1 MFDIN
6 GKTYVLKYNL
16 KRVELIENTV
26 GMPMMAEIASHRGML
41 GITALKSYFAYGL
54 KEEGA
59 DSFVAPKI
67 GMKMAESLIES
78 EGYVKMNGAVMEA
91 LQRDCPFFFQD
102 A

>member
-1 MFDIN
+1 MFEIDQ
-6 GKTYVLKYNL
+6 KTYTLKYNL

-26 GMPMMAEIASHRGML
+26 GMPMMAEIASHKGML

-59 DSFVAPKI
+59 DVYVSPKA
-67 GMKMAESLIES
+67 GMSMAEKLIET
-78 EGYVKMNGAVMEA
+78 EGYIKVNGAVMEA
-91 LQRDCPFFFQD
+91 LEKDCPFFFQD

>member
-1 MFDIN
+1 MFEIN

-78 EGYVKMNGAVMEA
+78 EGYVKMNGAVMEV
-91 LQRDCPFFFQD
+91 LQRDCPFFFRED
-102 A
+102 

>member
-54 KEEGA
+54 KEDGSDA
-59 DSFVAPKI
+59 FVAPKV
-67 GMKMAESLIES
+67 GMKMADDLIEN
-78 EGYVKMNGAVMEA
+78 EGYIKVNGAVLEA
-91 LQRDCPFFFQD
+91 LQSDCPFFFQD